1 MKIIYLEPRS
11 EAWAKWRQGGV
22 GGSDIGTL
30 LGDNPYST
38 PRKVWSDKCG
48 YSEPMFLSD
57 AMKHGIETEPKAR
70 QWLNEHEGWNLKE
83 VCCEDEDTP
92 IYKASLD
99 GWDER
104 LGVLVEIKC
113 PVNTDT
119 IDAAREA
126 QALHTYWYDQVQWQM
141 MICEA
146 QKAYVA
152 IWDHRVQGCILLEQW
167 PDKKLWEK
175 MRKYASDFWELVKC
189 GIEPPAT
196 ERDYE
201 EISDP
206 GLSELL
212 SLYAEADN
220 QEKEAKEKRKAL
232 RDPIYSFGSGKNFRS
247 DNFVVY
253 NIEGRTTYDIQKM
266 RADGIDVD
274 AYAKKGN
281 GSFKIRQTKE
291 KT

>member
-1 MKIIYLEPRS
+1 MKVVELDPRS
-11 EAWAKWRQGGV
+11 DEWHAWRRAGV
-22 GGSDIGTL
+22 GGSDIASL

-48 YSEPMFLSD
+48 YSAPMFLSD
-57 AMKHGIETEPKAR
+57 AMKHGIENEPHAR
-70 QWLNEHEGWNLKE
+70 RWLNEHEGWNLKE

-92 IYKASLD
+92 IFKASLD
-99 GWDER
+99 GWDETQR
-104 LGVLVEIKC
+104 VLVEIKC

-126 QALHTYWYDQVQWQM
+126 KALHAYWYDQVQWQM

-196 ERDYE
+196 ARDYE
-201 EISDP
+201 EINDAR
-206 GLSELL
+206 LSELL
-212 SLYAEADN
+212 AICRSRRTGKSGEGEEENAPRSNLFLWI
-220 QEKEAKEKRKAL
+220 RKKLQKPKLHNLQCAATYHL
-232 RDPIYSFGSGKNFRS
+232 RY
-247 DNFVVY
+247 
-253 NIEGRTTYDIQKM
+253 
-266 RADGIDVD
+266 
-274 AYAKKGN
+274 
-281 GSFKIRQTKE
+281 
-291 KT
+291 